1 MKIKFIE
8 KSKKTH
14 FSGKHGFTLIE
25 VVVAIGIFVII
36 ASASSAAFTAMFG
49 AYKGARNLNENLKNS
64 QHAMN
69 LINKTLRTST
79 VISPSA
85 DGESRT
91 VTVYDFSQGECFKY
105 DFTGN
110 SLYESRGAVVMSSG
124 NYTCPSLGLM
134 TKMTSGV
141 VEGRFNVV
149 TSEGGVYTNP
159 SGDVIGP
166 KSVKVGRITTA
177 MKISNGEG
185 TYKKIVNLQS
195 TVSLRDYDVS
205 NIGID
210 VANPL

>member
-1 MKIKFIE
+1 MKINFF
-8 KSKKTH
+8 KKTKRVNY
-14 FSGKHGFTLIE
+14 SVRQGFTLIE

-49 AYKGARNLNENLKNS
+49 AYKGAKNLNENLKNS

-85 DGESRT
+85 DGESST

-105 DFTGN
+105 DFIGT

-124 NYTCPSLGLM
+124 NYTCPSLVSM

-141 VEGRFNVV
+141 VEGRFNVIRSV
-149 TSEGGVYTNP
+149 GSEDS
-159 SGDVIGP
+159 SGPV
-166 KSVKVGRITTA
+166 SEKVGRITTA

>member
-85 DGESRT
+85 DGESST

-105 DFTGN
+105 DFTGT

-124 NYTCPSLGLM
+124 NYTCPSLGSM

-141 VEGRFNVV
+141 VEGRFNVIRSV
-149 TSEGGVYTNP
+149 GSEDS
-159 SGDVIGP
+159 SGPV
-166 KSVKVGRITTA
+166 SEKVGRITTA

>member
-79 VISPSA
+79 VISPST
-85 DGESRT
+85 DGESST

-105 DFTGN
+105 DFTGT

-124 NYTCPSLGLM
+124 NYTCPSLGSM
-134 TKMTSGV
+134 TKMTSGE
-141 VEGRFNVV
+141 VEGVFNVIRSV
-149 TSEGGVYTNP
+149 GSEDS
-159 SGDVIGP
+159 SGPV
-166 KSVKVGRITTA
+166 SEKVGRITTA
-177 MKISNGEG
+177 MKISNGG
-185 TYKKIVNLQS
+185 GSYKKTVNLQS

>member
-85 DGESRT
+85 DGESST

-105 DFTGN
+105 DFTGT

-124 NYTCPSLGLM
+124 NYTCPSLVSM

-141 VEGRFNVV
+141 VEGRFNVIRSV
-149 TSEGGVYTNP
+149 GSEDS
-159 SGDVIGP
+159 SGPV
-166 KSVKVGRITTA
+166 SEKVGRITTA

>member
-85 DGESRT
+85 DGESST

-105 DFTGN
+105 DFTGT

-124 NYTCPSLGLM
+124 NYTCPSLGSM
-134 TKMTSGV
+134 TKMTSGE
-141 VEGRFNVV
+141 VEGVFNVIRSV
-149 TSEGGVYTNP
+149 GSEDS
-159 SGDVIGP
+159 SGPV
-166 KSVKVGRITTA
+166 SEKVGRITTA

>member
-49 AYKGARNLNENLKNS
+49 AYRGARNLNENLKNS

-85 DGESRT
+85 DGESST

-105 DFTGN
+105 DFTGT

-124 NYTCPSLGLM
+124 NYTCPSLESM

-141 VEGRFNVV
+141 VEGRFNVIRSV
-149 TSEGGVYTNP
+149 GSEDS
-159 SGDVIGP
+159 SGPV
-166 KSVKVGRITTA
+166 SEKVGRITTA

>member
-85 DGESRT
+85 DGESST

-105 DFTGN
+105 DFTGT

-124 NYTCPSLGLM
+124 NYTCPSLGSM

-141 VEGRFNVV
+141 VEGRFNVIRSV
-149 TSEGGVYTNP
+149 GSEDS
-159 SGDVIGP
+159 SGPV
-166 KSVKVGRITTA
+166 SEKVGRITTA
-177 MKISNGEG
+177 MKISNGG
-185 TYKKIVNLQS
+185 GSYKKTVNLQS

>member
-85 DGESRT
+85 DGESST

-105 DFTGN
+105 DFTGT

-124 NYTCPSLGLM
+124 NYTCPSLGWSM

-141 VEGRFNVV
+141 VEGRFNVIRSV
-149 TSEGGVYTNP
+149 GSEDS
-159 SGDVIGP
+159 SGPV
-166 KSVKVGRITTA
+166 SEKVGRITTA